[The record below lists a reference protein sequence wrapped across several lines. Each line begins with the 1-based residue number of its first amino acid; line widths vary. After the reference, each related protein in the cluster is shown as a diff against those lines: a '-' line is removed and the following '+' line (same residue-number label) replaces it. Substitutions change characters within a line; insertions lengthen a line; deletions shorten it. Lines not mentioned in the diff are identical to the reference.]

1 MNTLHKFKLKKE
13 DMVQIITGKD
23 KGKRGRVL
31 KILRDK
37 DRVVVEG
44 ANIVKKAKKRR
55 NQQDR
60 GGIVEIPAAI
70 HSSNV
75 LIVCKKCG
83 PTRIGYKLESVPAS
97 KEAKASKGSAAD
109 KEKAGKKAG
118 KTRICRKCGEAL

>member
-1 MNTLHKFKLKKE
+1 MVEAAHKYKLKKE
-13 DMVQIITGKD
+13 DQVQIITGKD
-23 KGKRGRVL
+23 KGKRGRIL

-60 GGIVEIPAAI
+60 GGIIEVEAAI
-70 HSSNV
+70 HYSNV
-75 LIVCKKCG
+75 AIICKKCG
-83 PTRIGYKLESVPAS
+83 PTRVGYKVE
-97 KEAKASKGSAAD
+97 GNT
-109 KEKAGKKAG
+109 